1 MSVTGQMRPE
11 PVEGHASTS
20 AVLSLSKGSA
30 RIIDA
35 DVIVVGAGPAGSAVA
50 TYLARHGLRVS
61 LLEKSRFP
69 REKVCG
75 DGLTPRGTR
84 QLIRLGIDTSE
95 AAGWLHNKG
104 LRIYGGDRPFQLEW
118 PDLADFPRYGLVRPR
133 ADLDQLLA
141 RHAVA
146 AGASLYELSN
156 VVEPIIDSDSQR
168 IIGVRTKDGRRF
180 TAPMVVAADGN
191 SARLSLAMGLNRRE
205 DRPMGV
211 AVRTYYASP
220 RHRDDYLESWLELWE
235 GKPGKSALLPGYGW
249 IFGMGDGTCNVG
261 LGILNTSAAF
271 GKTDYKDLLR
281 RWLQNTPED
290 WGFRGENMITPVRGA
305 ALPMGFNRQP
315 LYGRGLLLVGDA
327 GGMINPFNGEG
338 IAYAMESAEI
348 AAAAMAEAH
357 ERGPGTPAAERALQS
372 YPTRLKAELGGYYTL
387 GRTFVRLIGHPRV
400 MRVCTTYGLP
410 RRTLMRFTLK
420 LLANLTD
427 AHDGD
432 AMDKLINSL
441 SRIAPAA

>member
-191 SARLSLAMGLNRRE
+191 STRLSLAMGLNRRE

>member
-1 MSVTGQMRPE
+1 LSV
-11 PVEGHASTS
+11 
-20 AVLSLSKGSA
+20 
-30 RIIDA
+30 IDA
-35 DVIVVGAGPAGSAVA
+35 DVVVVGAGPAGSATA
-50 TYLARHGLRVS
+50 THLARSGLRVS
-61 LLEKSRFP
+61 LLEKSKFP

-84 QLIRLGIDTSE
+84 QLIRLGIDTSTE
-95 AAGWLHNKG
+95 AGWLHNKG
-104 LRIYGGDRPFQLEW
+104 LRIYGGKRPFELQWPELE
-118 PDLADFPRYGLVRPR
+118 DFPPYGLVRPR

-141 RHAVA
+141 HYAIA

-156 VVEPIIDSDSQR
+156 VIEPIIDRRSGR
-168 IIGVRTKDGRRF
+168 VVGVITKDGRRF

-191 SARLSLAMGLNRRE
+191 STRLSLAMGLNRRD

-211 AVRTYYASP
+211 AVRTYYCSP

-261 LGILNTSAAF
+261 LGILNTSSAF
-271 GKTDYKDLLR
+271 GKTDYKDLLK
-281 RWLQNTPED
+281 RWLDNTPED
-290 WGFRGENMITPVRGA
+290 WGFRTENMISPVRGA

-315 LYGRGLLLVGDA
+315 HYERGLLLVGDA

-348 AAAAMAEAH
+348 AATAMGEAH
-357 ERGPGTPAAERALQS
+357 ERRPGSPSAERALAS
-372 YPTRLKAELGGYYTL
+372 YPIKLKAHLGGYYTL
-387 GRTFVRLIGHPRV
+387 GRTFVKLIGHPQV
-400 MRVCTTYGLP
+400 MRVCTRYGLP

-427 AHDGD
+427 SQDGD

-441 SRIAPAA
+441 SKIAPAA

>member
-1 MSVTGQMRPE
+1 MSVNGQMRPE
-11 PVEGHASTS
+11 PVEGRASTS
-20 AVLSLSKGSA
+20 AVLSSSKGSA
-30 RIIDA
+30 HITDA
-35 DVIVVGAGPAGSAVA
+35 DVIVVGAGPAGSATA
-50 TYLARHGLRVS
+50 THLARHGLRVS

-104 LRIYGGDRPFQLEW
+104 LRIYGGERPFQLEW
-118 PDLADFPRYGLVRPR
+118 PDLADFPAYGLVRPR
-133 ADLDQLLA
+133 ADFDQLLA

-146 AGASLYELSN
+146 AGATLHELSN
-156 VVEPIIDSDSQR
+156 VVEPIVDSR
-168 IIGVRTKDGRRF
+168 TERVVGVRTKDGRQF
-180 TAPMVVAADGN
+180 TAPIVVAADGN
-191 SARLSLAMGLNRRE
+191 STRLSLAMGLNRRD

-211 AVRTYYASP
+211 AVRTYYTSP

-261 LGILNTSAAF
+261 LGILNTSSAF
-271 GKTDYKDLLR
+271 GKTDYKDLLK
-281 RWLQNTPED
+281 RWLDNTPPE
-290 WGFRGENMITPVRGA
+290 WGFRSENMITPVRGA

-315 LYGRGLLLVGDA
+315 HYERGLLLVGDA

-338 IAYAMESAEI
+338 IAYAIESAEI
-348 AAAAMAEAH
+348 AASAMAEAH
-357 ERGPGTPAAERALQS
+357 QRGPGSPAAERALES
-372 YPTRLKAELGGYYTL
+372 YPAKLKAELGGYYTL
-387 GRTFVRLIGHPRV
+387 GRAFVKLIGHPAV

-410 RRTLMRFTLK
+410 RRRLMRFTLK

-427 AHDGD
+427 ARDGD
-432 AMDKLINSL
+432 AMDRLINSL